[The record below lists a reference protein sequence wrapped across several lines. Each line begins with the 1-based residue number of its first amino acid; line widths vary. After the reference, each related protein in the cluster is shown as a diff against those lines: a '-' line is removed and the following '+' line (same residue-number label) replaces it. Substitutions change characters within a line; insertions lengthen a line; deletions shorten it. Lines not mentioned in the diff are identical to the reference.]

1 MTIKVFPLP
10 IFLVAFLL
18 SACGKPVAP
27 GQGGMDFPVQAVVA
41 PVFRGGLEESLRLV
55 GNLRAGEQVEIVSE
69 IDSQIVAL
77 KFQEGE
83 RVKKGQVLIVL
94 DDAKLKASLDEA
106 KARLALAVSEL
117 KRGQELLEKK
127 TITEQEADRLRFQ
140 ERSADSAVR
149 MTQEQ
154 FDDAVISAP
163 FDGVLAEH
171 DLSPGQIVSRGQKL
185 IWLVQ
190 TSPLEVEFNVP
201 ERYVSQVAKQQKV
214 EIESVAFPG
223 RKFAGSVDY
232 VSPRLDESTRT
243 ALVKA
248 RIGNEE
254 GLLKPGMYGT
264 LNLIFRLRENVLT
277 IPEACISYQG
287 DRASV
292 VVMNPAGKAEFR
304 EVETGLRLQG
314 KAEITGGLEEGDRVV
329 VEGYQKMGPGT
340 TVLISPESAQYGITP
355 PPPPAP
361 PGGSSPETAPVAP

>member
-1 MTIKVFPLP
+1 
-10 IFLVAFLL
+10 
-18 SACGKPVAP
+18 
-27 GQGGMDFPVQAVVA
+27 MDFPVQAVVA
-41 PVFRGGLEESLRLV
+41 PVIRGGLEESLRLV
-55 GNLRAGEQVEIVSE
+55 GSLRAGEQVEIVSE
-69 IDSQIVAL
+69 IDSQIAAL
-77 KFQEGE
+77 KFKEGE
-83 RVKKGQVLIVL
+83 RVKKGQVIIVL

-106 KARLALAVSEL
+106 KARLELATAEL

-127 TITEQEADRLRFQ
+127 TITEQEADRLLFQ
-140 ERSADSAVR
+140 QRSADAAVR

-185 IWLVQ
+185 VWLVQ

-214 EIESVAFPG
+214 QIESVAFPG
-223 RKFAGSVDY
+223 RKFEGSVDY
-232 VSPRLDESTRT
+232 ISPRLDEATRT

-248 RIGNEE
+248 RLQNED

-277 IPEACISYQG
+277 IPEAALSYQG
-287 DRASV
+287 DHVSV
-292 VVMNPAGKAEFR
+292 VVMNPVGKAEFR
-304 EVETGLRLQG
+304 QVTTGLRLQE
-314 KAEITGGLEEGDRVV
+314 KAEITGGLEEGERVV

-340 TVLISPESAQYGITP
+340 TVLIAPESERYGITP
-355 PPPPAP
+355 PPPPADT
-361 PGGSSPETAPVAP
+361 SNTAETSASAPAAH